1 MVFIFSVG
9 AVNAQILNQTDEI
22 SVDDEDIVID
32 VNAPAKTF
40 TDLNNDISVSTGE
53 LNITND
59 YVFSIQKDR
68 DMPVEFKLL
77 ARISQSM
84 ETIM

>member
-53 LNITND
+53 LH
-59 YVFSIQKDR
+59 Q
-68 DMPVEFKLL
+68 
-77 ARISQSM
+77 
-84 ETIM
+84 